1 MFPLNRI
8 LAKIAS
14 ASWTPS
20 GRNFTILAMVLGGSS
35 DSPKTGA
42 AAADQAAEKE
52 TRKGSNSSSGVV

>member
-1 MFPLNRI
+1 MFI
-8 LAKIAS
+8 LMAGRSAFFNQMIIAKIAS

-42 AAADQAAEKE
+42 AAADQAA
-52 TRKGSNSSSGVV
+52 